1 MQYPEQWLK
10 LFERFKTFFPC
21 YAEDVVYWQ
30 PDGPGQIL
38 CVMSDR
44 GKILYDDN
52 TRMAYCMR
60 YREDVDNEE
69 VYRRDFGYRLYALM
83 NNKGISQKTLSE
95 LTGISARMLSN
106 YIHGVSSPSHYNVVK
121 LARVLGCSPNQLTY
135 SYDDMLEGV
144 DI

>member
-1 MQYPEQWLK
+1 MQYPEQWLR

-52 TRMAYCMR
+52 TRTAYCMR

-69 VYRRDFGYRLYALM
+69 VYRRDFGYRLYTIM